1 MIPSWSYE
9 IIGKSLI
16 KQNNKEYVNPVK
28 KSDSEISMENVLN
41 SIDSMDIEMLS
52 DLLED
57 FESNYEPKQL
67 SNEIITD
74 KEICLWKEISNEIK
88 GLLGCNYDLLFNIC
102 EIFI

>member
-9 IIGKSLI
+9 IIGRSLI
-16 KQNNKEYVNPVK
+16 KQNNKEQVSSVK
-28 KSDSEISMENVLN
+28 KSDYEISMENFLQN
-41 SIDSMDIEMLS
+41 IDYVDIEILS

-74 KEICLWKEISNEIK
+74 EEICLWKEISNEIK
-88 GLLGCNYDLLFNIC
+88 SLLGYNYDLLFNIC
-102 EIFI
+102 QIFI